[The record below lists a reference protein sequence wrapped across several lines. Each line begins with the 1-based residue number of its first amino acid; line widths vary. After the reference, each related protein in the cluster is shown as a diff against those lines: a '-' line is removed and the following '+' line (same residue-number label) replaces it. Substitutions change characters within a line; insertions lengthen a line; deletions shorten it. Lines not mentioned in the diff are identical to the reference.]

1 MIRALVVDDE
11 PPIVTALR
19 ASLEARGYDVLSAG
33 TGKDGLRMLSSAEPD
48 IVILDLGL
56 PDMEGAEVL
65 RRLRV
70 FSEVP
75 VVILTVR
82 EEQAEKVVALEAGAD
97 DYVTKPFAMEE
108 LMARLRAVLRR
119 AGPEVRT
126 DPVVRFR
133 DIEVDLSRQLVRRKD
148 RIVHLTPTE
157 YRLLEAMITN
167 PGKLLTHR
175 WLLARVWGPGYE
187 AESQYLRV
195 YVAQLRK
202 KLEDEPATPRW
213 ILTDPGIGYRWS
225 PD

>member
-133 DIEVDLSRQLVRRKD
+133 DIEVDLSRQLVRKKD

>member
-65 RRLRV
+65 RRLRA

-133 DIEVDLSRQLVRRKD
+133 DIEVDLSRQLVRKKD

-187 AESQYLRV
+187 TESQYLRV

-202 KLEDEPATPRW
+202 KIEDDPATPRW